1 MMKIRIKSKRRR
13 LVLRVLLGLVLVAV
27 VGGVVLLTNSYRSYA
42 KLVDARLAR
51 GYLTSRGGI
60 FAAPRTLLRGQKFSR
75 DELAVVLRRTGYL
88 ETDSAGE
95 IWNGSFTVLSDAIE
109 IRPANDGGY
118 PEAVR
123 VTFDREGRIAE
134 IAGDGVTLDRFVLEP
149 EALTNDARMK
159 EGARR
164 PLAFKEIPAVLVQA
178 ITSIEDRRFFDHHGL
193 DVWGV
198 ARALLRKPGDE
209 RIGPGGSTH
218 THHLVKEPT

>member
-1 MMKIRIKSKRRR
+1 MTIRIKSKRRR
-13 LVLRVLLGLVLVAV
+13 LVLRAILGFVLFAV
-27 VGGVVLLTNSYRSYA
+27 VGAIVLLTNSYRSYA

-60 FAAPRTLLRGQKFSR
+60 FAAPRTLRLGQKFSR

-95 IWNGSFTVLSDAIE
+95 IWNGSFTVSSDAIE

-123 VTFDREGRIAE
+123 LTFDRDDRIAE
-134 IAGDGVTLDRFVLEP
+134 ISGDGVTLDRVSLEP
-149 EALTNDARMK
+149 EALTNEARIE

-164 PLAFKEIPAVLVQA
+164 PPAFREIPP
-178 ITSIEDRRFFDHHGL
+178 
-193 DVWGV
+193 V
-198 ARALLRKPGDE
+198 AGEA
-209 RIGPGGSTH
+209 
-218 THHLVKEPT
+218 

>member
-1 MMKIRIKSKRRR
+1 MPIEIVSDRPEPRLTGFCRGAANALWSLSAIAVRKRRF
-13 LVLRVLLGLVLVAV
+13 VLRAMLVAVLLAV
-27 VGGVVLLTNSYRSYA
+27 VGGAVLLVNSYRSYA

-60 FAAPRTLLRGQKFSR
+60 FAAPRTLLPGQKFSR
-75 DELAVVLRRTGYL
+75 AELAVVVRRTGYL

-95 IWNGSFTVLSDAIE
+95 IWNGSFTVSRDAIE

-123 VTFDREGRIAE
+123 LTFGRDGRIAE
-134 IAGDGVTLDRFVLEP
+134 ISGDGVTVDRFALEP

-164 PLAFKEIPAVLVQA
+164 PLAFKEIPKGLGPAV
-178 ITSIEDRRFFDHHGL
+178 TSLENTPFVDL
-193 DVWGV
+193 Y
-198 ARALLRKPGDE
+198 
-209 RIGPGGSTH
+209 
-218 THHLVKEPT
+218 